1 MGRIFY
7 VSSMHGDDTNS
18 GQTPED
24 AFRSLRKIDQ
34 LEIEPGDQIFLERG
48 SVFIGEYLHLYAG
61 GTKEAP
67 VVVDAYGEG
76 ALPRIE
82 ADGNGIWYQNYGGH
96 LDNVVHTWKGYLSSA
111 VLLYDAEYISIRNLE
126 ITNNPCIKN
135 ERLNQADRMNR
146 TGVSVIAQNHGTL
159 HQIELANLYIH
170 DVEGNI
176 YDKHLNN
183 GGIYMSVSRPDDE
196 EKTGIARYDGIHIHH
211 CKVEKCR
218 RWGIAAGYT
227 YQHDKFTT
235 LELPDEI
242 VKTYGSTNV
251 VIEHNFVKDIGGDG
265 ITPMYCFE
273 PLIQYNVSENIAVD
287 IHPDLYNEEGNRGGM
302 TAAAI
307 WPWKCKTALF
317 QYNEAYN
324 TVYNQDGQ
332 AWDADSGDGTIYQ
345 YNYSCN
351 NGGGCVMFCEGES
364 VNNIFR
370 YNISQNDGTGILT
383 PVRNVD
389 AKIYGN
395 IFYIKEGVDFIRHQI
410 WGDTMIEGGGIEVT
424 DNTIIY
430 GGNTPKEESWTYNS
444 PAAHYQN
451 NTYVNYQNTPE
462 GDPTPTSL
470 SDATTIYPAPGTAPE
485 TTDGSSH
492 MYKGSKAFDGYRL
505 KKDGTDILKR

>member
-24 AFRSLRKIDQ
+24 AFRSLRKINQ
-34 LEIEPGDQIFLERG
+34 LEIQPGDQIFLERG

-159 HQIELANLYIH
+159 HQIELDHLYIH
-170 DVEGNI
+170 GVEGNI

-211 CKVEKCR
+211 CKVENCR

-235 LELPDEI
+235 LELPDEV

-273 PLIQYNVSENIAVD
+273 PLIQYNISENIAVD

-307 WPWKCKTALF
+307 VLPMMPDLGLSSLAAVLAIGSGTMMGNH
-317 QYNEAYN
+317 YNNSGFWVMGQFYHLN
-324 TVYNQDGQ
+324 TKQ
-332 AWDADSGDGTIYQ
+332 AVKYVTVPCA
-345 YNYSCN
+345 
-351 NGGGCVMFCEGES
+351 VAS
-364 VNNIFR
+364 VICL
-370 YNISQNDGTGILT
+370 IAVVILNA
-383 PVRNVD
+383 V
-389 AKIYGN
+389 
-395 IFYIKEGVDFIRHQI
+395 GVF
-410 WGDTMIEGGGIEVT
+410 G
-424 DNTIIY
+424 
-430 GGNTPKEESWTYNS
+430 
-444 PAAHYQN
+444 
-451 NTYVNYQNTPE
+451 
-462 GDPTPTSL
+462 
-470 SDATTIYPAPGTAPE
+470 
-485 TTDGSSH
+485 
-492 MYKGSKAFDGYRL
+492 
-505 KKDGTDILKR
+505 